1 MAKSDFETTK
11 MEKLYP
17 GLTVQ
22 PGVVD
27 KSGAID
33 DSLLTTLAGGAM
45 LGLGNYEQ
53 LEKNKVTKEANALAY
68 DHYQEALAN
77 SPDGRNLLI
86 SERTALQNELPGLEG
101 DARAKILD
109 RVDTITSTLSKGE
122 AQGIY
127 SPYESMIRNK
137 TQIQKLVNDN
147 MWAQDEI
154 VSRYAQTTN
163 QLGTNDLYTY
173 QIKAQEAAQKI
184 ALEEYKQKVEFI
196 DPFIEGSAYDLP
208 RDKLEVAYDFYKS
221 KSSKYQRAKFLLEN
235 SEGLSKIEAYAIWKD
250 AGGTANIKEML
261 HTEITQGVKAILLD
275 NTSYPDYNSKV
286 AAARELIAGFE
297 TAVVEMY
304 NELPQEKEDV
314 KSFNTTMNATFELLR
329 QEMTSDLSLEGLEK
343 YKKNVAAIVKTD
355 LDTKFMMQFGNA
367 ELAQKSLNSLADTLS
382 KLRGAGALSK
392 DLEDAFRKEL
402 QVYAKAMSEPKN
414 TSYSATEI
422 DVINDPNWGVVVE
435 QSIRK
440 ADTSSQPGDINLVS
454 ATLNNIHA
462 QDFNSKSAT
471 KLKGYDLQLTALSQ
485 LKPEVFKHFYSN
497 PDFKPSI
504 IKSLGEFRQYTMA
517 VFQRESQDTDYNIIL
532 DKNTGRLT
540 SPDALPP
547 AMEANLQRANLYIK
561 IRAMMEET
569 DPIKIAERILKD
581 ELNNLE
587 YVTDAN

>member
-33 DSLLTTLAGGAM
+33 NSLLTTLAGGAM
-45 LGLGNYEQ
+45 LGLGTYEQ
-53 LEKNKVTKEANALAY
+53 LEKNRVTKEANALAY
-68 DHYQEALAN
+68 DHYEEALAN
-77 SPDGRNLLI
+77 TPDGRNLLI

-101 DARAKILD
+101 DARADIIN
-109 RVDTITSTLSKGE
+109 RVDAITSTLSKGE
-122 AQGIY
+122 AQGVY

-137 TQIQKLVNDN
+137 RRVQDLVDN
-147 MWAQDEI
+147 NTWAQDEI
-154 VSRYAQTTN
+154 INRYAQTTN

-173 QIKAQEAAQKI
+173 QIKAQETAQKI

-196 DPFIEGSAYDLP
+196 DPFIQGSGYDLP
-208 RDKLEVAYDFYKS
+208 RDQLEVAYSFYKN
-221 KSSKYQRAKFLLEN
+221 KSSKYERAKFLLEN
-235 SEGLSKIEAYAIWKD
+235 SEGLSKVETYAIWKD

-261 HTEITQGVKAILLD
+261 HTEITQGVQAILLD
-275 NTSYPDYNSKV
+275 NTNYPDYNSKV
-286 AAARELIAGFE
+286 LAARELISGFE
-297 TAVVEMY
+297 TAVAEMY
-304 NELPQEKEDV
+304 DELPQDKEDV

-329 QEMTSDLSLEGLEK
+329 AEMTNDLSLEGLEK
-343 YKKNVAAIVKTD
+343 YKKNVASIVKTD

-367 ELAQKSLNSLADTLS
+367 EQAQKTLNSMADTLA
-382 KLRGAGALSK
+382 KLKGAGFLSRE
-392 DLEDAFRKEL
+392 LEESFRNEMK
-402 QVYAKAMSEPKN
+402 VYVKAMTEPKN

-422 DVINDPNWGVVVE
+422 DVINDPDWGVVVE
-435 QSIRK
+435 QAIRK
-440 ADTSSQPGDINLVS
+440 ADTSSQPGDINLVT

-462 QDFNSKSAT
+462 QNFNSKSAT
-471 KLKGYDLQLTALSQ
+471 KLDGYDLQLTALSQ

-517 VFQRESQDTDYNIIL
+517 VFQRESQDTNYNIIL
-532 DKNTGRLT
+532 DRNTGRLT

-547 AMEANLQRANLYIK
+547 KMQGNLTRANSYIK

-587 YVTDAN
+587 YNADAN